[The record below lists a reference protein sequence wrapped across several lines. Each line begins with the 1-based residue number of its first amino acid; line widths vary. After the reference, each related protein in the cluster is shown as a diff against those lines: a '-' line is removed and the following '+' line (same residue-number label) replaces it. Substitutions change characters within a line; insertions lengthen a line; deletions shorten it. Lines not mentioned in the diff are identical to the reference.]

1 MHSLISVKVMRIFMG
16 ESARFQNRPLH
27 EAIVEEARQRG
38 MAGATVSRGFMGFGA
53 NSLIHTAK
61 ILRLSED
68 LPVVVEIVDR
78 PDRIDAFLPVADAM
92 VDEGSIV
99 VSEAQAVF
107 HLPLRIRD
115 VMTQDVATV
124 SPSTPLAEV
133 VGLLLQR
140 KVKAVPVLDG
150 KTIKGIITG
159 GDLLSR
165 GGMPL
170 SLDAQCSLPAN
181 MRDEHVRCLDFRS
194 LVAGDI
200 MTSPVRTLN
209 IKTKVCDAVQLMAK
223 GDIKRLPV
231 VADDG
236 TLMGIV
242 SRADVLRAIGRASA
256 VAGHLDVLPDTARG
270 TASDVMFRNVTTA
283 GPDTPLPIILDQIL
297 ASPLRR
303 VVILDGEGTI
313 LGIVHDRDLLNR
325 VAQQGH
331 PGILSRLIA
340 ALAKREITL
349 EDIPGTA
356 RDIMTE
362 SVITVR
368 PDQPLP
374 DVIKTLL
381 ENRIKRVLVADD
393 SRRLLGIVDRD
404 TVLKGLAGV

>member
-16 ESARFQNRPLH
+16 ESARFQGQVLH
-27 EAIVEEARQRG
+27 EAIVEAARQRG
-38 MAGATVSRGFMGFGA
+38 MAGATVCRGFMGFGA

-78 PDRIDAFLPVADAM
+78 PDRIDAFLPVADSM

-115 VMTQDVATV
+115 VMTEDVATV
-124 SPSTPLAEV
+124 SPSTPLAKV
-133 VGLLLQR
+133 VELLLQR
-140 KVKAVPVLDG
+140 KVKAVPVLEG
-150 KTIKGIITG
+150 KTIRGIITG

-181 MRDEHVRCLDFRS
+181 MRDEHVRCLDFRN

-200 MTSPVRTLN
+200 MTSPVQTLN
-209 IKTKVCDAVQLMAK
+209 IKTKVSDAVQLMAK
-223 GDIKRLPV
+223 GDMKRLPV

-242 SRADVLRAIGRASA
+242 SRADVLRAIGHASV

-270 TASDVMFRNVTTA
+270 TAADVMFRDVPTA
-283 GPDTPLPIILDQIL
+283 GPDTALPAILGQIL

-303 VVILDGEGTI
+303 VVIVDEDMKVMGL
-313 LGIVHDRDLLNR
+313 VHDRDILNDFAR
-325 VAQQGH
+325 KNA
-331 PGILSRLIA
+331 PGVLKNLIA
-340 ALAKREITL
+340 ALSRKEGAEP
-349 EDIPGTA
+349 DIQGAA
-356 RDIMTE
+356 RDVMTMDSITIHPE
-362 SVITVR
+362 MPLTEVIR
-368 PDQPLP
+368 
-374 DVIKTLL
+374 TLT
-381 ENRIKRVLVADD
+381 ERKVKRILVVDGGG
-393 SRRLLGIVDRD
+393 RLLGMVDRD
-404 TVLKGLAGV
+404 TVLKCLAG